1 MVDTIKGKKKET
13 RNMMK
18 EIERATKKVANTLS
32 GRRRDTW
39 IGKLER

>member
-1 MVDTIKGKKKET
+1 MVDTTEGKKKE
-13 RNMMK
+13 RGNIMK
-18 EIERATKKVANTLS
+18 EIERATKKVANTPP